1 MGMSAM
7 SSNVRARWV
16 WLAMTSVLFIGMLAG
31 IFVPRFTV
39 QAQDAAPQTYTV
51 FAGGAA
57 EFNTAVLAFA
67 PQSLKVHRGDT
78 VQWLISGFH
87 NIHFA
92 ETPAELIIA
101 PDVNGQPLPQMN
113 PAVAFPTIETGGAFQ
128 GGDANSGIPPDPAN
142 PAVTFSL
149 VMDVE
154 PGSYTYVC
162 DIHPGMVGTITVVEA
177 ATAIPAPAEVLAA
190 GAADQAMNAGAGVH
204 AAMEAAMQPP
214 SGVESGEPQVK
225 AGLQPGLA
233 AVLQFFPSIS
243 VIEAGQSVTWNV
255 PPGMEP
261 HTVTWPPP
269 PPGSDFTL
277 IPQDTGA
284 PVLVLGEAAFPSI
297 ESGAEI
303 GTGDS
308 FNSGIMMP
316 GQSYTLRFTEPGVY
330 NYICFLHP
338 GMQGAVIVTPAS

>member
-1 MGMSAM
+1 MSGMW
-7 SSNVRARWV
+7 SNVRTRLG
-16 WLAMTSVLFIGMLAG
+16 WLAIGSALFSGMIAG
-31 IFVPRFTV
+31 IFIPQVTA
-39 QAQDAAPQTYTV
+39 QAQDAEPQTYTV
-51 FAGGAA
+51 LAGGADV
-57 EFNTAVLAFA
+57 FNTAVLAFA

-92 ETPAELIIA
+92 ETPTELIIA
-101 PDVNGQPLPQMN
+101 PEVNGQPLPQMN
-113 PAVAFPTIETGGAFQ
+113 PAVAFPNIENGGVFQ
-128 GGDANSGIPPDPAN
+128 GGDANSGIGLDPTN
-142 PAVTFSL
+142 PTVTFSL

-154 PGSYTYVC
+154 PGTYTYVC
-162 DIHPGMVGTITVVEA
+162 DIHPGMVATITVVDD
-177 ATAIPAPAEVLAA
+177 ATAIPAPAEVLAT
-190 GAADQAMNAGAGVH
+190 GAAEQAMNAGTGVQ
-204 AAMEAAMQPP
+204 AAVKAAMQPP
-214 SGVESGEPQVK
+214 SGAENGEQQVK
-225 AGLQPGLA
+225 AGLQPGVA

-243 VIEAGQSVTWNV
+243 VIEAGQSVTWSV

-277 IPQDTGA
+277 IPQDAGNPILA
-284 PVLVLGEAAFPSI
+284 LGEAAFPSA

-303 GTGDS
+303 GTGDN

-316 GQSYTLRFTEPGVY
+316 GQSYTLKFTEPGVY

-338 GMQGAVIVTPAS
+338 GMQGAVVVMPSS

>member
-1 MGMSAM
+1 MGMLIM
-7 SSNVRARWV
+7 WSNIRARLV
-16 WLAMTSVLFIGMLAG
+16 WLVMGGTLFIGMFAG

-39 QAQDAAPQTYTV
+39 QAQEAETQTYTV
-51 FAGGAA
+51 FAGSAA

-67 PQSLKVHRGDT
+67 PQSLQVHRGDT
-78 VQWLISGFH
+78 VQWLISGLH
-87 NIHFA
+87 NIHFSD
-92 ETPAELIIA
+92 TPAELIIA
-101 PDVNGQPLPQMN
+101 PEVNGQPLPQVN
-113 PAVAFPTIETGGAFQ
+113 PVVAFPNVENGNVFQ
-128 GGDANSGIPPDPAN
+128 GGDANSGIGLDPTN
-142 PAVTFSL
+142 PTVAFSL

-154 PGSYTYVC
+154 PGAYTYVC
-162 DIHPGMVGTITVVEA
+162 DIHPGMVGTITVVDD
-177 ATAIPAPAEVLAA
+177 ATSIPAPAEVLAT
-190 GAADQAMNAGAGVH
+190 GAADQAINAGVGVQ

-214 SGVESGEPQVK
+214 SATETGAQSVK

-233 AVLQFFPSIS
+233 AVLQFFPAIS
-243 VIEAGQSVTWNV
+243 VIQAGQSVTWSV

-277 IPQDTGA
+277 ISQDNGEPILA
-284 PVLVLGEAAFPSI
+284 LGKAAFPSI
-297 ESGAEI
+297 ASGAEI
-303 GTGDS
+303 RTGDS
-308 FNSGIMMP
+308 FNSGMLEP